1 VPEAGE
7 EYAFRSPVRGI
18 RVVRSTAEPGAR
30 YEGTRKTSHAG
41 TDRGTGLARDR
52 DGCGTHRPLKA
63 RREIRR
69 GTAVVRAA
77 QVHARNSP
85 GRRDSSRSSRRAA
98 RVPASLTL
106 HNEDIAAAFD
116 EMADLLAIEGE
127 NAFRI
132 RAYRRAAQTI
142 RGLSRELASMRG
154 TEEFEALPGI
164 GADLAGKIG
173 ELLHSGQCQALEQH
187 RRRTPP
193 AVRELL
199 ALPGLGPVRVR
210 ALFTAGRVRSL
221 DDLSRALAANRLG
234 ALKGF
239 GPGIRARLNAA
250 LAERVKH
257 PEQRVPLSVAGQYAK
272 PLREFLQSLPGVER
286 AEIAGSYRRGR
297 DTVGD
302 LDVLLCSAAGIDLAQ
317 ALERY
322 SDLEHLTASGETK
335 ASGTLRNGLQVDFRV
350 LRPKSFGSALHY
362 FTGSRDHNIR
372 IRRRA
377 QQRGYKLSE
386 YGLFKGKRR
395 IAGETEEGLF
405 TALGLDWIP
414 PELREDRGEVE
425 AAAHHALP
433 RLIESADLRGDLHV
447 HTSASDGRDALA
459 EMVAAARARGLRY
472 IAITDHSKHVGL
484 THGLDAG
491 RLARQIDEIDA
502 LNEACTDFTVLKGAE
517 VDILEDGSLAL
528 PDAVLRQLDI
538 VVVAV
543 HTQFELSAAKQTAR
557 ILRALERPCV
567 SVLAHPFG
575 RLLGERAA
583 YPLDYE
589 RVLDAA
595 RQRPCYLEINAQPLR
610 LDLDDVHA
618 KAAHDHG
625 VRLSIASDAHSI
637 DQLDMIQNGIRQ
649 ARRGW
654 ITPDDVLNT
663 RSIGELRALLRRTIR

>member
-1 VPEAGE
+1 M
-7 EYAFRSPVRGI
+7 
-18 RVVRSTAEPGAR
+18 
-30 YEGTRKTSHAG
+30 HAKSS
-41 TDRGTGLARDR
+41 LARR
-52 DGCGTHRPLKA
+52 DAL
-63 RREIRR
+63 
-69 GTAVVRAA
+69 
-77 QVHARNSP
+77 
-85 GRRDSSRSSRRAA
+85 RSSRGAA
-98 RVPASLTL
+98 AVPGALTL
-106 HNEDIAAAFD
+106 HNEEIAAAFD

-142 RGLSRELASMRG
+142 RGLSRELASMG
-154 TEEFEALPGI
+154 GPEEFQELPGI

-173 ELLHSGQCQALEQH
+173 ELLHTGKCQALDQH

-210 ALFTAGRVRSL
+210 ALFKAGRVRSL
-221 DDLSRALAANRLG
+221 DDLARALAADRLG

-239 GPGIRARLNAA
+239 GPGIRARLSAA
-250 LAERVKH
+250 LAVRLRH
-257 PEQRVPLSVAGQYAK
+257 PERRVPLAVAGQYAK
-272 PLREFLQSLPGVER
+272 PLQEFLQSLPGVER

-302 LDVLLCSAAGIDLAQ
+302 LDVLLCSATGIDLAK

-322 SDLEHLTASGETK
+322 ADLAHLTASGDTK

-350 LRPKSFGSALHY
+350 LRPESFGSALHY
-362 FTGSRDHNIR
+362 FTGSRDHNIH

-386 YGLFKGKRR
+386 YGLFKGKKR
-395 IAGETEEGLF
+395 IAGKTEAGLF
-405 TALGLDWIP
+405 SALGLDWIP

-425 AAAHHALP
+425 AAARHALP
-433 RLIESADLRGDLHV
+433 RLIEAADLRGDLHV
-447 HTSASDGRDALA
+447 HTSASDGHDSLA
-459 EMVAAARARGLRY
+459 AMVAAARARGLSY
-472 IAITDHSKHVGL
+472 IAITDHSKHVGVVG
-484 THGLDAG
+484 GLDAE
-491 RLARQIDEIDA
+491 RLARQADEIDA
-502 LNEACTDFTVLKGAE
+502 LNETLADFTVLKGAE
-517 VDILEDGSLAL
+517 VDILEDGALAL

-538 VVVAV
+538 VVIAV

-583 YPLDYE
+583 CPLDYE

-618 KAAHDHG
+618 KAARDQG
-625 VRLSIASDAHSI
+625 VGLSIASDAHSV
-637 DQLDMIQNGIRQ
+637 DQLDMIQNGVRQ
-649 ARRGW
+649 ARRAW
-654 ITPDDVLNT
+654 ITRDDVLNT
-663 RSIGELRALLRRTIR
+663 QSIRRLRGLLGRTLR